1 MCNLYTPEPS
11 RAVLAKLFNATWSDD
26 ASEWHEDAYPKYQAP
41 IMRVEDGNRVLETMA
56 WGVPITLPS
65 KRPGTTITKHVTNV
79 RNLQSSFWRSML
91 NEPSRRCLVPF
102 NRFAEPRPG
111 RDAVTGRP
119 AQYWF
124 TIKNAPVAAFAG
136 IWRPSEG
143 GEVFAFLTCEPNPLV
158 APLHP
163 KAMPVILQ
171 PDDYEN
177 WLTTAYEGACA
188 LAAPFPS
195 QLMSVS

>member
-102 NRFAEPRPG
+102 KPLRRAKARQRRRNWSTSAILVHDQECPCG
-111 RDAVTGRP
+111 GLCGHLEAIG
-119 AQYWF
+119 
-124 TIKNAPVAAFAG
+124 G
-136 IWRPSEG
+136 WRG
-143 GEVFAFLTCEPNPLV
+143 LRV
-158 APLHP
+158 
-163 KAMPVILQ
+163 
-171 PDDYEN
+171 PD
-177 WLTTAYEGACA
+177 
-188 LAAPFPS
+188 
-195 QLMSVS
+195 M